1 MPRGGIIPPDDGITD
16 IARILWGE
24 KGDLKVG
31 CQDGTCLEDGACLGA
46 GAWGEALGN
55 SLRDLPHRLY
65 SL

>member
-1 MPRGGIIPPDDGITD
+1 MMESQTLLGFYG
-16 IARILWGE
+16 GE